1 MITHPVSELDML
13 KYMLASDWYNESS
26 LKSAKGLFLQENL
39 LRIITKLAMFQLKQ
53 SGKMSDPVND
63 KIRRL
68 RKYT

>member
-1 MITHPVSELDML
+1 
-13 KYMLASDWYNESS
+13 MLASDWYNESS

-53 SGKMSDPVND
+53 SGKMIDPVND